1 MEYIQFSLAV
11 LVTLFVYTIIIGIF
25 MKVAN
30 YIGEKLGIGK
40 FFINLWQK
48 TRRYK

>member
-1 MEYIQFSLAV
+1 MEYIQLV
-11 LVTLFVYTIIIGIF
+11 LLLFIYTAIIGIF

-30 YIGEKLGIGK
+30 YVGEKLGIGK

-48 TRRYK
+48 TRK